1 MWVLIPLGGF
11 VLGLL
16 FSRWWTLLVVVPFG
30 AWILATN
37 PLERNLG
44 MWVAG
49 VLSMLLA
56 CAIGAGVGLRRLSRR
71 RLRAEL

>member
-1 MWVLIPLGGF
+1 MLIPLGGF
-11 VLGLL
+11 VLGLAV
-16 FSRWWTLLVVVPFG
+16 SRSWTLLAVVPFG

-37 PLERNLG
+37 PLGSHLG

-49 VLSMLLA
+49 VLSTLLA

-71 RLRAEL
+71 RTRA

>member
-1 MWVLIPLGGF
+1 MLIPLGGF
-11 VLGLL
+11 VLGLV

-30 AWILATN
+30 TWILATN
-37 PLERNLG
+37 PLERQLG

-71 RLRAEL
+71 SLRS